1 MTDGFGR
8 TIDYLR
14 ISVTDKCNL
23 RCKYC
28 MPPEGVEHLPHEE
41 VLTLEEIAR
50 LAKIL
55 AGLGIRK
62 VRLTGGEPMVRK
74 NLLWLVKALKED
86 AGIEEVAMTTNGILF
101 APQARAYREA
111 GLDSINIS
119 LDTLEEDEFAEI
131 TGKRELSRVL
141 AAMDAAYEQGLK
153 VKINCVPVRE
163 WNEEQLVR
171 LALLAKD
178 RKTDVRFIEL
188 MPIGCGKKYE
198 GIPSEEIL
206 EKLERVYGKAE
217 EQRNTEEQENAGQGA
232 GKGTDRYVRAGQR
245 YVRFPG
251 FAGKIGFIS
260 PLSHKFCSEC
270 NRIRLTCEGRLKLCL
285 HYQNGVE
292 LKPLLRSGASDEEIA
307 ETVREA
313 VLKKPQEHH
322 FKEQYLRENLSE
334 EQTKGLGRKHRR
346 NRREV
351 RQGRETG
358 RSLRREEAGGRNRR
372 RSAEDGTDWRIGKAQ
387 E

>member
-62 VRLTGGEPMVRK
+62 VRLTGGEPRVRK

-232 GKGTDRYVRAGQR
+232 GKGTDRYVGPAR

-313 VLKKPQEHH
+313 VLKKPH

-334 EQTKGLGRKHRR
+334 EQTKGLEGSTGETGGKSGRAEKQGEAFGGRKPG
-346 NRREV
+346 E
-351 RQGRETG
+351 ETG
-358 RSLRREEAGGRNRR
+358 EEGRKMVQIGG
-372 RSAEDGTDWRIGKAQ
+372 
-387 E
+387 

>member
-101 APQARAYREA
+101 ASQAKAYREA

-217 EQRNTEEQENAGQGA
+217 EQGNTGQGA
-232 GKGTDRYVRAGQR
+232 GKGTDRYVGPAR

-292 LKPLLRSGASDEEIA
+292 LKPLLRGGASDEEIGEA
-307 ETVREA
+307 VRAA

-322 FKEQYLRENLSE
+322 FKEQYLREKLPEGQMKELEGNTGETGGKSGGAEKQGEAFDERKPVE
-334 EQTKGLGRKHRR
+334 ETGE
-346 NRREV
+346 EV
-351 RQGRETG
+351 RKMVQI
-358 RSLRREEAGGRNRR
+358 GG
-372 RSAEDGTDWRIGKAQ
+372 
-387 E
+387 

>member
-232 GKGTDRYVRAGQR
+232 GKGTDRYVGPAR
-245 YVRFPG
+245 YVLFPG

-334 EQTKGLGRKHRR
+334 EQTKGLEGSTGETGGKSGRAEKQGEDFGGRKPVEETGE
-346 NRREV
+346 EV
-351 RQGRETG
+351 RKMVQI
-358 RSLRREEAGGRNRR
+358 GG
-372 RSAEDGTDWRIGKAQ
+372 
-387 E
+387 

>member
-101 APQARAYREA
+101 AHQAKAYREA

-206 EKLERVYGKAE
+206 EKLERIYGKAE
-217 EQRNTEEQENAGQGA
+217 EQKNTEEQGNTEEQENAGQGA
-232 GKGTDRYVRAGQR
+232 GKGTDRYVGPAR

-251 FAGKIGFIS
+251 FTGKIGFIS

-322 FKEQYLRENLSE
+322 FKEQYLRENLLE
-334 EQTKGLGRKHRR
+334 EQTKGLEGSTGETGGKSGRAEKQGEAFDGRKPVEETGE
-346 NRREV
+346 EV
-351 RQGRETG
+351 RKMVQI
-358 RSLRREEAGGRNRR
+358 GG
-372 RSAEDGTDWRIGKAQ
+372 
-387 E
+387 